1 MPISDT
7 SPAMREAYYRRLAEM
22 TPSERVR
29 IMADLWET
37 GHALQCAGVRQQFPE
52 ADENEVIFR
61 VAVARFGEE
70 LARKVYG
77 R

>member
-1 MPISDT
+1 MAITDT
-7 SPAMREAYYRRLAEM
+7 SPRMREVYYRRLAEM

-37 GHALQCAGVRQQFPE
+37 GHALRCAGVRQQFPQ
-52 ADENEVIFR
+52 ADDDEVIFR
-61 VAVARFGEE
+61 VAAARFGEE
-70 LARKVYG
+70 LAQKVYG

>member
-1 MPISDT
+1 
-7 SPAMREAYYRRLAEM
+7 
-22 TPSERVR
+22 
-29 IMADLWET
+29 MADLWET

-52 ADENEVIFR
+52 ADEDEVIFR
-61 VAVARFGEE
+61 VAAARFGEE